1 MNLWFI
7 LLISLGLVACASK
20 PPIQEMAAAR
30 SSVQMAHQLMKPS
43 DASLPALKSAETA
56 LKEAVQALQ
65 KKRYQH
71 ARIQAL
77 KAKHD
82 AQRAVRILQK
92 TPASM

>member
-1 MNLWFI
+1 M
-7 LLISLGLVACASK
+7 
-20 PPIQEMAAAR
+20 
-30 SSVQMAHQLMKPS
+30 
-43 DASLPALKSAETA
+43 KSAETA

-82 AQRAVRILQK
+82 AQRAVRMLQK
-92 TPASM
+92 THTSM